1 MAEDEKRSRPPPSI
15 PSLLAGRPSTPDER
29 QSSRILATLEGRVPD
44 AEVKHLPP
52 KTRSR
57 TPLVV
62 LLLLF
67 LGAAGAG
74 MWAVYDTAQ
83 LPVVVAR
90 AQADASR
97 GAAASGVT
105 TPGTATPAATA
116 SGGATPAAS
125 SAAPVNPPAAAQ
137 AAARANAEG
146 PASNAATIIE
156 DHPLAQLTQ
165 PEAQADWR
173 EPANPLAALAV
184 TAAAP
189 DKPAA
194 SAKAPGPVPQ
204 RADRARDGT
213 VAAAT
218 AAAAP
223 QATAKGAPKAAA
235 APARGKAAPRNDS
248 DAALLAAL
256 MSYGL
261 PPASPPGTKVYKTD
275 GIFIRELPGSSL
287 STRLAQCRK
296 LGFLESEQCRLR
308 VCAGH
313 WGTAPECPNAQAHT
327 EP

>member
-15 PSLLAGRPSTPDER
+15 PSLLAGRSSTPDER

-52 KTRSR
+52 KTRSK

-67 LGAAGAG
+67 LGAVGAG
-74 MWAVYDTAQ
+74 LWAVYDTAQ

-90 AQADASR
+90 ADADASSGLSTS
-97 GAAASGVT
+97 GAAAPGTSPAGAT
-105 TPGTATPAATA
+105 TPNAALPTASLNQPAA
-116 SGGATPAAS
+116 GQ
-125 SAAPVNPPAAAQ
+125 AP
-137 AAARANAEG
+137 ARANAEA
-146 PASNAATIIE
+146 PPSNAATIIE

-165 PEAQADWR
+165 PEAQADLR

-184 TAAAP
+184 AAAAP
-189 DKPAA
+189 NKPAAAA
-194 SAKAPGPVPQ
+194 SAKAPGPAPQ
-204 RADRARDGT
+204 RTERARDGT

-218 AAAAP
+218 AAAP
-223 QATAKGAPKAAA
+223 QATTAKGAPKAAA
-235 APARGKAAPRNDS
+235 APARGKAAPRSDS

-275 GIFIRELPGSSL
+275 GIFVRELPGSSL
-287 STRLAQCRK
+287 STRLGECRK

>member
-15 PSLLAGRPSTPDER
+15 PSLLAGRSSTPDER

-52 KTRSR
+52 KTRSK

-74 MWAVYDTAQ
+74 LWAVYDTAQ

-90 AQADASR
+90 ADADASR
-97 GAAASGVT
+97 SLSTSG
-105 TPGTATPAATA
+105 
-116 SGGATPAAS
+116 AAS
-125 SAAPVNPPAAAQ
+125 SGAATPDASTPTASLNQPAAGQ
-137 AAARANAEG
+137 APARANAEA
-146 PASNAATIIE
+146 PPSNAATIIE

-165 PEAQADWR
+165 PDAQADLR

-189 DKPAA
+189 NKPAAAA
-194 SAKAPGPVPQ
+194 SAKAPGPAPQ
-204 RADRARDGT
+204 RTERTRDGT

-218 AAAAP
+218 AAAP
-223 QATAKGAPKAAA
+223 QASTAKGAPKAAA
-235 APARGKAAPRNDS
+235 APARGKATPRSDS

-287 STRLAQCRK
+287 STRLGECRK